1 MWRLLLILEVVA
13 GVFYGVAV
21 FAEVKVEEQVVGQ
34 ASKVI
39 GTAISPRGT
48 HLAAL
53 VPKGSRYAVWI
64 DGVEGPKIDE
74 YLGTGGIPMSPP
86 GYGNLPFAWSDDGT
100 RWAYLAKM
108 GSEYVVMVDGKE
120 FARGPI
126 SNEVGVRDLK
136 FSAGGKHLLYCT
148 FEKQGAEVRAVIDG
162 KAGPVSGLQPE
173 VVFSPD
179 GTQWAYT
186 GNEPGKYPEV
196 KWAVVG
202 ERQVKHFGD
211 NLEFTGNG
219 HLVARTIGS
228 GFQGLTL
235 DGKPVIQV
243 ANIQSVWVSKTGGMI
258 AAVVMPKPNTP
269 AVLTLNGKAVPGTEG
284 CQVRAVH
291 FSPDG
296 KRFAAYCVTPAMTGH
311 FMIID
316 GKKQQ
321 EYRAIS
327 NFQFSPD
334 SSKAIYCTQT
344 AAGNFLVVEDEESDA
359 YPLLISPV
367 IGGGGKRVGYI
378 ARNGAQ
384 TFVSV
389 DGKLTERKNADILTF
404 SPDASRYAYQV
415 GDGFTGGLW
424 LDGVEQ
430 SGFRVMPPQGG
441 SPIQGATFVYMPGVG
456 YQRKFE
462 GRADNPLLV
471 FSPDNKHYAAVGCPA
486 GKPGEQGFVLDG
498 KLIPTGQHTG
508 NHWMPRFS
516 PDSQHLF
523 CVYQAPGGG
532 FRLDA
537 DGQQAVTFAPDTI
550 CTLAGNWEFGS
561 DGALTF
567 VAVTDGTL
575 KRYRVTAPNDTNL
588 NTFLTKAVK

>member
-1 MWRLLLILEVVA
+1 MKPIFGIFLIVTTAALA
-13 GVFYGVAV
+13 AP
-21 FAEVKVEEQVVGQ
+21 KVEEQAVGP

-39 GTAISPRGT
+39 GYSISPRGT

-53 VPKGSRYAVWI
+53 VPKGSRYAIWM

-74 YLGTGGIPMSPP
+74 YLGINGQPGGHSGLGM
-86 GYGNLPFAWSDDGT
+86 LQVAWSDDGA

-136 FSAGGKHLLYCT
+136 FSGGGKHLLYYT
-148 FEKQGAEVRAVIDG
+148 FEKQGAEMRAVIDG
-162 KAGPVSGLQPE
+162 KPGPVSGSSIQ
-173 VVFSPD
+173 VVFSVD

-202 ERQVKHFGD
+202 DRQVKYFGD
-211 NLEFTGNG
+211 DLQFTGTG
-219 HLVARTIGS
+219 HLVAQAAGS
-228 GFQGLTL
+228 GFEALIL
-235 DGKPVIQV
+235 DGKPALQV
-243 ANIQSVWVSKTGGMI
+243 ADIQNLWVSKFSGGHV
-258 AAVVMPKPNTP
+258 AAFVIPKPGAP
-269 AVLTLNGKAVPGTEG
+269 SVLVVNGKAVPGTEG
-284 CQVRAVH
+284 CQVRTVH

-296 KRFAAYCVTPAMTGH
+296 KRFAAECMSPTMSH
-311 FMIID
+311 FVMLD

-334 SSKAIYCTQT
+334 SSKAIYNVAT
-344 AAGNFLVVEDEESDA
+344 AAGQFLIVEEEESDA
-359 YPLLISPV
+359 YPTGISPV
-367 IGGGGKRVGYI
+367 IGGGGKRIGYI

-384 TFVSV
+384 TFVSL
-389 DGKLTERKNADILTF
+389 DGKLTERKSADNLTF

-430 SGFRVMPPQGG
+430 PGFRVLPPQE
-441 SPIQGATFVYMPGVG
+441 GAPVPGVSYVAIPGVG
-456 YQRKFE
+456 FQRRFE
-462 GRADNPLLV
+462 GRAAAPLLA
-471 FSPDNKHYAAVGCPA
+471 FSPDSKHYAHVGCPP
-486 GKPGEQGFVLDG
+486 GKIGEKGFVLDG
-498 KLIPTGQHTG
+498 KLIVTGQHTG

-523 CVYQAPGGG
+523 TVHQIPGGF
-532 FRLDA
+532 FRLDV
-537 DGQQAVTFAPDTI
+537 DGQPAVTFANDTI

-561 DGALTF
+561 NGALTF
-567 VAVTDGTL
+567 VGVTDGNL
-575 KRYRVTAPNDTNL
+575 KRYRVTASADTNL
-588 NTFLTKAVK
+588 ETLLKGVK